1 VRRKY
6 NWDLLKRGAEAWHN
20 IAFDGEFSVNVGDA
34 SGTLFKWE
42 SPGFSSHSTR
52 MAGASLSKWPAAT
65 MLVGL
70 VADGTLSFDDLASK
84 HLSWWTTNSSDPR
97 SRVKLRHL
105 LSFTSGYYADSM
117 ASPLC
122 SRVPPPLSIAA
133 RAHNSACPSL
143 GPPCTPCALI
153 PLSLSL
159 SLFTA
164 VGKPPSEQYMACAES
179 MYKNNQNWGVEP
191 GSTWS
196 YLECHQLVERALHP
210 A

>member
-1 VRRKY
+1 MRRKY

-20 IAFDGEFSVNVGDA
+20 IAFDGKFSVNVGDA

-42 SPGFSSHSTR
+42 SPGFSSHGTR

-105 LSFTSGYYADSM
+105 LSFTSGYLEDADVKC
-117 ASPLC
+117 A
-122 SRVPPPLSIAA
+122 
-133 RAHNSACPSL
+133 NSDF
-143 GPPCTPCALI
+143 G
-153 PLSLSL
+153 
-159 SLFTA
+159 F
-164 VGKPPSEQYMACAES
+164 ERCAEAS
-179 MYKNNQNWGVEP
+179 RCLLSFCFRIGD
-191 GSTWS
+191 TD
-196 YLECHQLVERALHP
+196 
-210 A
+210 